1 MIISAVFSKPTK
13 DCERLLGKPYVKI
26 RMWKNPSSG
35 LMNKSCYEAEFFTS
49 KQSFRK
55 KLSDEEFNSFLS
67 SFTGKAFKSVVQ
79 QTEDEEIVVMTN
91 RHGESKEIR
100 HPKNNQG
107 AAVRTGDRKKN
118 YILQEGTP
126 IQFLINLGVMTK
138 EGKVVSQKYDK
149 FRQINRFLEFIRDIV
164 PDLKKSVSKDEGIDL
179 ENPFTPERPLQIVD
193 FGCGKSYLTFAVY
206 HYLTEIEKMN
216 VEIVGLDLKADIIR
230 QCSDFARELDYSG
243 LAFQVGDAADFN
255 GDKKPDLVIS
265 LHACDTATDYALDY
279 AMKNGARAILSVPCC
294 QHEINLQ
301 LEKKHDMKNDG
312 PFSAILRF
320 GLLSERLSS
329 IATDALR
336 AEMLEKNG
344 YSVQVLEFIDMEH
357 TPKNILIR
365 ALKKSVKN
373 EKLESEAEIRLNA
386 LIGEL
391 NVTQKLIELSEK
403 K

>member
-1 MIISAVFSKPTK
+1 
-13 DCERLLGKPYVKI
+13 
-26 RMWKNPSSG
+26 
-35 LMNKSCYEAEFFTS
+35 
-49 KQSFRK
+49 
-55 KLSDEEFNSFLS
+55 
-67 SFTGKAFKSVVQ
+67 
-79 QTEDEEIVVMTN
+79 
-91 RHGESKEIR
+91 
-100 HPKNNQG
+100 
-107 AAVRTGDRKKN
+107 
-118 YILQEGTP
+118 
-126 IQFLINLGVMTK
+126 
-138 EGKVVSQKYDK
+138 
-149 FRQINRFLEFIRDIV
+149 
-164 PDLKKSVSKDEGIDL
+164 
-179 ENPFTPERPLQIVD
+179 
-193 FGCGKSYLTFAVY
+193 
-206 HYLTEIEKMN
+206 MN

-230 QCSDFARELDYSG
+230 QCRDFARELDYSG